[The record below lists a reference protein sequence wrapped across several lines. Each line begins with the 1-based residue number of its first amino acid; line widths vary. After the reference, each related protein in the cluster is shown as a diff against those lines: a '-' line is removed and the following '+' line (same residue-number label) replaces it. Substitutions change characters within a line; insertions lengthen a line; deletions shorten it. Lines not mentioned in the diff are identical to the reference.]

1 MSVWDDNFED
11 YERDKNDFEAWL
23 DSINPEGDPEMD
35 EQYYNEVQ
43 DKEYEKWLD
52 KNIDKLA
59 QEEEEAL
66 CGKADYPERFVFG
79 ENYIMTVSDN

>member
-1 MSVWDDNFED
+1 MSRWDDEFD
-11 YERDKNDFEAWL
+11 DDLDKDDFEAWL
-23 DSINPEGDPEMD
+23 DHINESGDPAMD

-52 KNIDKLA
+52 KNIDRLA
-59 QEEEEAL
+59 EEEEEAL
-66 CGKADYPERFVFG
+66 SGKADYPERFVFG